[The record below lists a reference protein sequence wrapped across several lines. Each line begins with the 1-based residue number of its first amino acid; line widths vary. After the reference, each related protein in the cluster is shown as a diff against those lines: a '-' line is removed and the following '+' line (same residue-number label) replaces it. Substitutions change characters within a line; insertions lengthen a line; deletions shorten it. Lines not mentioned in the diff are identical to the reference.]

1 MNNLTAR
8 IYGLNWKLMLSL
20 VTLVAFALTGSAD
33 DPSPT

>member
-1 MNNLTAR
+1 MNKLTAQF
-8 IYGLNWKLMLSL
+8 YGLNWKLVLSL